1 MSASQVSRTLVPL
14 LVCAI
19 ALAWSAPGDAR
30 GGRGGG
36 GGMARASAH
45 GSVNGGARG
54 GDFDRG
60 GGDFNRGGGDFN
72 RTDVNR
78 TDVNRNTNISSSRN
92 VNVNVEGNDHWNDWD
107 DHPVA
112 TGAAVAAGV
121 ALTSA
126 AIGSI
131 AYSVPPSCVPQM
143 VGDVTYQQCGDVWY
157 QPQYAGSNV
166 QYVVVSPP

>member
-1 MSASQVSRTLVPL
+1 MSASQVSSTRTLVPL
-14 LVCAI
+14 LVCAV

-30 GGRGGG
+30 GGRGGGG

-60 GGDFNRGGGDFN
+60 GGDINRA
-72 RTDVNR
+72 DVNR
-78 TDVNRNTNISSSRN
+78 ADVNRNTNISSNRN